1 MCDPITGIIISSVIS
16 GGFQYMGQKKQM
28 KAAKRRAAEA
38 AAARQRGEAL
48 QRRRDDIM
56 ASRQRR
62 RSAAEARRLRATA
75 VNVGAQRGFGGAIGQ
90 QGSTLAGFQGSIQSQ
105 LNYNNAFINRV
116 TEVNQG
122 IRSAF
127 GQAQD
132 IASRPISAGMGLMA
146 FGNLVGS
153 VGKSYFG
160 MKARFNPGTGYNE
173 ANLGE
178 MGQGSL
184 YGNYE

>member
-1 MCDPITGIIISSVIS
+1 MAGAIVGAVIS
-16 GGFQYMGQKKQM
+16 GGISYMGQRKAA
-28 KAAKRRAAEA
+28 KAAKRQAAQA

-56 ASRQRR
+56 AARQRR
-62 RSAAEARRLRATA
+62 RSASEARRLRATA

-90 QGSTLAGFQGSIQSQ
+90 QGSTLAGVQGSIQSQ
-105 LNYNNAFINRV
+105 LNFNNAFINRV
-116 TEVNQG
+116 TELNQG

-127 GQAQD
+127 GEARD

-146 FGNLVGS
+146 LGGAVKTGFALYGKYGGGS
-153 VGKSYFG
+153 AFSFSAPYRESD
-160 MKARFNPGTGYNE
+160 A
-173 ANLGE
+173 GE